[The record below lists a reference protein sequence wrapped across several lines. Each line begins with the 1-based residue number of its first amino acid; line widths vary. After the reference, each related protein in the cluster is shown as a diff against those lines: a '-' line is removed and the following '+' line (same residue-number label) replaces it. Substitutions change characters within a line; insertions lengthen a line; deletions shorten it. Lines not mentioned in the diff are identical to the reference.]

1 VLVFNHGSTDDRNY
15 GPAAVRT
22 YHQGF
27 VRAGGTA
34 MLEIFP
40 PIGHDGHIL
49 LPGEIRAWRTA
60 MADFLAR
67 LGLGEP

>member
-1 VLVFNHGSTDDRNY
+1 
-15 GPAAVRT
+15 
-22 YHQGF
+22 
-27 VRAGGTA
+27 

-49 LPGEIRAWRTA
+49 MPGEIRAWRTA